1 MKPGKK
7 KEKKKIFRPT
17 FKNSPT
23 HPVSN
28 HIFLHKSI
36 YIYKKKNKIKD
47 HSNDE

>member
-23 HPVSN
+23 HPSYQITFFFIN
-28 HIFLHKSI
+28 LYI
-36 YIYKKKNKIKD
+36 YIKKNKIKD
-47 HSNDE
+47 HSNNE